1 LFDQI
6 NRQQKII
13 DQSKNQINNAANLD
27 NIKEMLEEMHRTD
40 KIERQDEREQ
50 EWWDILEMF
59 EELDPEEDQEM
70 LLMNYDEL
78 QRAEAQK
85 NLDHIQEMLDEM
97 HRKDK
102 IERQSE
108 KEQEWWD
115 IMEMFEE
122 LDPEEDQ
129 EMLIMKYDKL
139 QKAEALKNL
148 DDIQEMMEELEMD
161 EDDNIDDLE
170 NDYDELNDE
179 MLDLL
184 DKMDDEDERM
194 QEMEDLFEDLM
205 ADQEYEQEER
215 DYELEEN
222 NENLSEL

>member
-1 LFDQI
+1 MFDQI

-40 KIERQDEREQ
+40 KIERQDEKEQ

-85 NLDHIQEMLDEM
+85 NLDHIQEMLEEM

-170 NDYDELNDE
+170 NDYDELNEE

-184 DKMDDEDERM
+184 DKMDDEDERL

>member
-1 LFDQI
+1 MFDQI

-85 NLDHIQEMLDEM
+85 NLDHIQEMLEEM

>member
-1 LFDQI
+1 MFDQI

-40 KIERQDEREQ
+40 KIERQDEKEQ

-85 NLDHIQEMLDEM
+85 NLDHIQEMLEEM

-148 DDIQEMMEELEMD
+148 DDIQEMIEELEMD

-184 DKMDDEDERM
+184 DKMDDEDERL

>member
-1 LFDQI
+1 MFDQI
-6 NRQQKII
+6 KRQQKII

-40 KIERQDEREQ
+40 KIERQDEKEQ

-85 NLDHIQEMLDEM
+85 NLDHIQEMLEEM

-184 DKMDDEDERM
+184 DKMDDEDERL

>member
-1 LFDQI
+1 MFDQI

-148 DDIQEMMEELEMD
+148 DDIQEMIEELE
-161 EDDNIDDLE
+161 ECLE
-170 NDYDELNDE
+170 
-179 MLDLL
+179 
-184 DKMDDEDERM
+184 
-194 QEMEDLFEDLM
+194 
-205 ADQEYEQEER
+205 
-215 DYELEEN
+215 
-222 NENLSEL
+222 

>member
-1 LFDQI
+1 MFDQI

-40 KIERQDEREQ
+40 KIERQDEKEQ

-78 QRAEAQK
+78 QRAEAHK
-85 NLDHIQEMLDEM
+85 NLDHIQEMLEEM

-129 EMLIMKYDKL
+129 EMLIMNYDKL

-148 DDIQEMMEELEMD
+148 DDIQEMIEELEMD

>member
-1 LFDQI
+1 MFDQI

-27 NIKEMLEEMHRTD
+27 NIKEMLEDMHRTD
-40 KIERQDEREQ
+40 KIERQDEKEQ

-59 EELDPEEDQEM
+59 EELDSEEDQEM

-85 NLDHIQEMLDEM
+85 NLDHIQEMLEEM

-184 DKMDDEDERM
+184 DKMDDEDERI

>member
-1 LFDQI
+1 MFDQI

-40 KIERQDEREQ
+40 KIERQDEKEQ

-85 NLDHIQEMLDEM
+85 NLDHIQEMLEEM

-184 DKMDDEDERM
+184 DKMDDEDERL